1 MLLVDGG
8 LLLAFTV
15 FLLYVIVF
23 LQSDFI
29 VKSLRERERER
40 KWRVKGCSNTIMYED
55 VLCTDNRISLIN
67 HIEIFSSASHT
78 DNLVPPDWREG
89 EVCEPS
95 KFPYMCS
102 HKRPHLPHSSFSL
115 CLSLYPA
122 HTHTH
127 TATSLF
133 LFNESHNDRQKDR
146 GGAAPP
152 SGERTRVSVR
162 VFALLAY
169 TLCTSLCCYL
179 KIIIIIIIIKPCNL

>member
-78 DNLVPPDWREG
+78 DNLVPPD
-89 EVCEPS
+89 
-95 KFPYMCS
+95 
-102 HKRPHLPHSSFSL
+102 
-115 CLSLYPA
+115 
-122 HTHTH
+122 
-127 TATSLF
+127 
-133 LFNESHNDRQKDR
+133 
-146 GGAAPP
+146 
-152 SGERTRVSVR
+152 
-162 VFALLAY
+162 
-169 TLCTSLCCYL
+169 
-179 KIIIIIIIIKPCNL
+179 